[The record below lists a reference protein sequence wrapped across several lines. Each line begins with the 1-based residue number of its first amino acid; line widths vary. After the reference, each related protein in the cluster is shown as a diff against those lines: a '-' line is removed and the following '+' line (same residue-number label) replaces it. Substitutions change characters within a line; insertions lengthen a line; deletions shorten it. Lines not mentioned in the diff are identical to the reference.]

1 MPKHDKQTPVTQ
13 KAYAPLFGTALKD
26 ETEQLLDEYLKTF
39 AAASEADF
47 LLKRYFFDRYHY
59 KQQFLQKNKLFIP
72 RADFLWTLTYVV
84 GEDLDRT
91 IFLHKRSTDI
101 SEQEIETVT
110 ITTEGTFASDRD
122 GNGILYTRFFA
133 DGHGEAYSLKNTI
146 GAVALAKKLLADF
159 RDDRQTHFP
168 Y

>member
-1 MPKHDKQTPVTQ
+1 MRKYDKQTLAKQ

-26 ETEQLLDEYLKTF
+26 EASHLLDEYLKTF
-39 AAASEADF
+39 AAAPEADF

-59 KQQFLQKNKLFIP
+59 KQQYLQKNKLFIP
-72 RADFLWTLTYVV
+72 RADFLWTLTYAV

-91 IFLHKRSTDI
+91 IFLHKRSSDST
-101 SEQEIETVT
+101 EQEIETVT
-110 ITTEGTFASDRD
+110 LTTGGTFTNDRD
-122 GNGILYTRFFA
+122 GYRILYTRYFA

-146 GAVALAKKLLADF
+146 GAVALAKKLLMDF